1 MNQQIFN
8 IEDIK
13 NILYINLDERTDR
26 KEHVLKQLNNI
37 GIDSTLIKR
46 FSAIKMTNGAIGC
59 SLSHLKC
66 IQIAKE
72 QKWSHVFICED
83 DILFGDIQ
91 LFKNQFSTFM
101 KLHHYNWD
109 VLLFAGN
116 NMYPYTQIDDTCI
129 QVYHCLTTTGYFV
142 KQEYYDTLIQN
153 FKEGIQLFLKH
164 PHEKQQ
170 YAIDKY
176 WIKLQQK
183 HCWFLII
190 PTTVYQ
196 IENYSDIEKKN
207 TNFKNYMLNYQK
219 AFYPFQK
226 II

>member
-1 MNQQIFN
+1 
-8 IEDIK
+8 
-13 NILYINLDERTDR
+13 
-26 KEHVLKQLNNI
+26 
-37 GIDSTLIKR
+37 
-46 FSAIKMTNGAIGC
+46 
-59 SLSHLKC
+59 
-66 IQIAKE
+66 
-72 QKWSHVFICED
+72 
-83 DILFGDIQ
+83 
-91 LFKNQFSTFM
+91 M

-183 HCWFLII
+183 HRWFLII

-219 AFYPFQK
+219 AFYPN
-226 II
+226 